1 MTLKELEEQR
11 AMIDKKIREEK
22 ARLRKEAAVYHKYFR
37 DDFGD
42 MSIETVKHILYQYQ
56 LQHPDEYARILSGD
70 PVETAETYQSDN
82 SYTCEKCGAPL
93 TDNVVEFCR
102 THSYKFD
109 GKLLCRNC
117 QSVFSL

>member
-11 AMIDKKIREEK
+11 AIIDKKIREEK
-22 ARLRKEAAVYHKYFR
+22 ARLRKEVALYHKYFR

-42 MSIETVKHILYQYQ
+42 LSTETVKHILAQYQ
-56 LQHPDEYARILSGD
+56 LNHPDEYARILSGD
-70 PVETAETYQSDN
+70 PVGSTETYQYDI

-93 TDNVVEFCR
+93 TDNVVDYCR
-102 THSYKFD
+102 THAHRFD

-117 QSVFSL
+117 QSDFTL